1 MKKHLIFIGLLVC
14 FAQMAI
20 AQSIVKKPKASQVIL
35 IQNADAAFGAKDY
48 KVAAAAYEEALT
60 LSTSKRGFPPM
71 DFLRINYQ
79 LATAHCANG
88 NPRNAIA
95 NYQLVV
101 QADKRP
107 ETLIAYGRA
116 LLAINRYTEAKE
128 QFQAALK
135 AFPKNSLVIQLISV
149 CDKAKAGEMRTS
161 TVQVKS
167 LAFNTNLDEFA
178 PAYYGHGV
186 LFASARNG
194 RKKAAKCC
202 SSHSTETISSPTD
215 IYLALPGTDGQMSR
229 VEKFA
234 QGINTKQNQGA
245 AAVTSD
251 MKFVYYTTAMKT
263 FSYKAARKDGNKL
276 VIAKHELAT
285 GKSELLAFNSS
296 AFNYAHPALSAD
308 GNTLYFSSD
317 MSGGQ
322 GGMDV
327 YSISLLDTNQK
338 PLNLGKN
345 VNTSGN
351 EVFPFVSVN
360 DELYFASDALPGLGG
375 LDMFSARKNKEGVY
389 GTPVNLKAPYNSGV
403 DDFGY
408 IASSTGEAGYFS
420 SKRNGSDDVFSF
432 SQSGTLPMVY
442 AGTVSDAASKKVLA
456 SAKVEVI
463 PIGQL
468 SGKVAVTDAN
478 GNFSLEIPP
487 RQSVEVRILA
497 NQYDTKSFTLTDPSL
512 QLAEQNEVMLTKTL
526 PTAEEL
532 ALLEPKKIVYPEFTN
547 LLFEKN
553 KWTVQPDARGTLDE
567 LQEFLAANAGVRIEL
582 SAFTDSKGPEL
593 YNLGLSVKR
602 ADAASKYLSNKGI
615 AGDRITNKFY
625 GAELLA
631 ANCNDDPEC
640 IKNARKQNRRIEI
653 RVLGE

>member
-1 MKKHLIFIGLLVC
+1 
-14 FAQMAI
+14 
-20 AQSIVKKPKASQVIL
+20 
-35 IQNADAAFGAKDY
+35 
-48 KVAAAAYEEALT
+48 
-60 LSTSKRGFPPM
+60 
-71 DFLRINYQ
+71 
-79 LATAHCANG
+79 
-88 NPRNAIA
+88 
-95 NYQLVV
+95 
-101 QADKRP
+101 
-107 ETLIAYGRA
+107 
-116 LLAINRYTEAKE
+116 
-128 QFQAALK
+128 
-135 AFPKNSLVIQLISV
+135 
-149 CDKAKAGEMRTS
+149 
-161 TVQVKS
+161 
-167 LAFNTNLDEFA
+167 
-178 PAYYGHGV
+178 
-186 LFASARNG
+186 
-194 RKKAAKCC
+194 
-202 SSHSTETISSPTD
+202 
-215 IYLALPGTDGQMSR
+215 MSR

-567 LQEFLAANAGVRIEL
+567 LQEFLAANVGVRIEL